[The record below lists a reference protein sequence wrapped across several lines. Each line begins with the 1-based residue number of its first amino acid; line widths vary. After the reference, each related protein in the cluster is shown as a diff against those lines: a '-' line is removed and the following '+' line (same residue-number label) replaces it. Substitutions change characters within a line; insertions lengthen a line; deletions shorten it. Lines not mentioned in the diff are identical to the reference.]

1 MMIEELPDDIEND
14 VLDDIE
20 SVAALR
26 ALPRCCGQRAGDDAC
41 GQVSVRPPD

>member
-14 VLDDIE
+14 VLGDIDP
-20 SVAALR
+20 V
-26 ALPRCCGQRAGDDAC
+26 GDAC